1 MRNLILISVLFLG
14 FSCQDEKDPLV
25 ESKTLEENSYEIVFN
40 EDSGITPLADRQGIL
55 DLDSVEF
62 EKVLT
67 SLEDSIRQ
75 IIIDIEPNIPSEK
88 ISVRVFSEVSVH
100 LQGLSKDQLMNF
112 ESKAQA
118 NKFQVLVDINLQGR
132 RPMMQSAL
140 IPQGRRP
147 MMQEQMRYDAA
158 KQTSV
163 FIEEIGGGQ
172 QVNPIPATKVWIIDS
187 GIDSSH
193 TDLSFQREE
202 IRLSKDYSKGD
213 TTGKYPFLDKHGH
226 GTQIA
231 GIIGA
236 KSSSSTNDYGMNGVF
251 PNARMVSI
259 KIFNGKGETTF
270 ASLNNALN
278 YVSRKAQKG
287 DIVNL
292 SLGFSIDDDSA
303 TPPQIQNAIR
313 RLTGF
318 LEDLVSIKEAHV
330 VMSAGNDAELST
342 RNLPGGLIISSDLA
356 HTIASYGHYYNPTN
370 GQNERL
376 FSFFSNYN
384 IPTVDYIE
392 PGEYIFTTAPKSSY
406 AVVSGTSFSAAIFS
420 GILYHGSS
428 FDTLG
433 TVLRGPDASGNNP
446 PYPIAKVR

>member
-14 FSCQDEKDPLV
+14 FSCQDEKNALV

-40 EDSGITPLADRQGIL
+40 EDSGIVPLAERQGIL

-75 IIIDIEPNIPSEK
+75 IIIDIEPNIPQDD
-88 ISVRVFSEVSVH
+88 IYVRVYDEISVH
-100 LQGLSKDQLMNF
+100 LQNLTDRQVKSFQSQASVQNF
-112 ESKAQA
+112 E
-118 NKFQVLVDINLQGR
+118 VEVDINLQGR

-147 MMQEQMRYDAA
+147 MMQDQMRYDATA
-158 KQTSV
+158 QTSI

-172 QVNPIPATKVWIIDS
+172 DVTPIPTTRVWIIDS

-193 TDLSFQREE
+193 QDIRFRQRDINLSRDFSR
-202 IRLSKDYSKGD
+202 KD
-213 TTGKYPFLDKHGH
+213 TTKQNPFLDKHGH

-236 KSSSSTNDYGMNGVF
+236 KSSSSTDNYGMNGVF
-251 PNARMVSI
+251 PRARMVSV
-259 KIFNGKGETTF
+259 KIFNGRGNSSF
-270 ASLNNALN
+270 AKLFNALEH
-278 YVSRKAQKG
+278 VSNKAKPG
-287 DIVNL
+287 DIANL
-292 SLGFSIDDDSA
+292 SLGFSIDDSMA
-303 TPPQIQNAIR
+303 NQSSVQRKLA
-313 RLTGF
+313 RLERKINRI
-318 LEDLVSIKEAHV
+318 LNRNIHV
-330 VMSAGNDAELST
+330 VMSAGNDADLST
-342 RNLPGGLIISSDLA
+342 RNLPGGLISSSTFA
-356 HTIASYGHYYNPTN
+356 HTIASYGHYYNLTN

-384 IPTVDYIE
+384 IPTIDYIE